1 MNADHLNYE
10 LTNRNHHHL
19 RSTVSLNTLYIISFT
34 LLLSACNASHK
45 QTIREQTVS
54 KDNAISIQ
62 HKVTTEESSIDEV
75 PELNPICTP
84 TQISLFKKATASTKE
99 YAEVFL
105 SEVSKMEQHFQ
116 GMQLSM
122 RRSHMM
128 IFFGDGLIKRL
139 TMIEDIA
146 DCLPLYKQY
155 LNDRQAIFNQVE
167 RLSD

>member
-19 RSTVSLNTLYIISFT
+19 RSAASLNILYILSFAIV
-34 LLLSACNASHK
+34 LSACSAAHK

-54 KDNAISIQ
+54 KDNPISIQ
-62 HKVTTEESSIDEV
+62 HNVKKVEPFIDEL

-84 TQISLFKKATASTKE
+84 AQISLFNKAIASTKE
-99 YAEVFL
+99 YSEVFL

-116 GMQLSM
+116 GFQLSM

-128 IFFGDGLIKRL
+128 IFFGSGLIKRL
-139 TMIEDIA
+139 TMIENIA
-146 DCLPLYKQY
+146 DCLPLYKRY
-155 LNDRQAIFNQVE
+155 LSDRQDLFNQVE
-167 RLSD
+167 RFSD